1 MQNHFK
7 TVPVIDV
14 GALAAPDSTAY
25 DQLCCDLGRAY
36 STIGFGYVQNHGISN
51 ELIAGMIEAARDF
64 HALPIAEKMKIELN
78 RNHRGF
84 IPMDSATDVRS
95 EIEAAQRPN
104 QSESF
109 IMMREADPQDP
120 DVLAGVFLAGSN
132 QWPTHMPGFRT
143 LVMKYHRALS
153 RVARQ
158 LLQAL
163 FRAIGTDFIELKSH
177 FDCPTTFLRL
187 LHYPK
192 RKTDTPLNY
201 YGSAPH
207 VDFGCITL
215 LTQDQ
220 GGLQVQGPAGDWLHV
235 PPVPNTFVM
244 NVGTM
249 LSRWSNGVLR
259 STAHRVIN
267 ESGRSRFSVAFFY
280 DPHMNTEIAPLKSC
294 VSKDHPLCFEP
305 VVYRD
310 FVRDQLQATY
320 IHHQLHDGQDT

>member
-1 MQNHFK
+1 MPNHCK
-7 TVPVIDV
+7 AVPVIDV
-14 GALAAPDSTAY
+14 GALAALDSTGY
-25 DQLCCDLGRAY
+25 DQLCCDLGHAY
-36 STIGFGYVQNHGISN
+36 STIGFGYIRNHGISN
-51 ELIAGMIEAARDF
+51 ELIAGMIDATKTF
-64 HALPIAEKMKIELN
+64 HALPIEVKMKIELN
-78 RNHRGF
+78 LNHRGF
-84 IPMDSATDVRS
+84 IPMNSATDVRS
-95 EIEAAQRPN
+95 EIEVAQRPN

-132 QWPTHMPGFRT
+132 QWPADMPGFFERA
-143 LVMKYHRALS
+143 MKYHHVLS
-153 RVARQ
+153 RLASQ

-163 FRAIGTDFIELKSH
+163 CRAIGADFLELKAH

-187 LHYPK
+187 LHYPL
-192 RKTDTPLNY
+192 RQPDTPLDY

-220 GGLQVQGPAGDWLHV
+220 CGLQVQGAAGDWLHV
-235 PPVPNTFVM
+235 PPVSNTFVM

-249 LSRWSNGVLR
+249 LSRWSNGALR
-259 STAHRVIN
+259 STTHRVIN

-294 VSKDHPLCFEP
+294 ISKDHPVCFEP